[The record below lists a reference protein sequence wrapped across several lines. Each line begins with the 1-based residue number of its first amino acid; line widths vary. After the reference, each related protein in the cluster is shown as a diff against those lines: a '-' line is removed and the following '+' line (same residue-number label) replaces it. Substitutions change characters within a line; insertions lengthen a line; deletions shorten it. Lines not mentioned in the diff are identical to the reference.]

1 MQGINRKLQR
11 RRKKKKTKK
20 SPKRKKNLKT
30 AQELWNRLLQTQ
42 DLALAQAQEAD
53 QIRTQKAARIVAA
66 ATKVGTSTR

>member
-11 RRKKKKTKK
+11 RRKKKTKK